1 MSFPAGIEGADAT
14 YGHVAVVEEVGGD
27 GSITISEANVGG
39 RVGPFRRTISGT
51 DAVLL
56 EYIHY

>member
-1 MSFPAGIEGADAT
+1 MVCVRE
-14 YGHVAVVEEVGGD
+14 HVAVVEAVGGD

-39 RVGPFRRTISGT
+39 QVGPFQRTISGT
-51 DAVLL
+51 DAGLL